1 MKLGASADG
10 RCQVGSISEPGGV
23 LDAMDTMYQR
33 GTKGEPNGTEG
44 LRPELREREGQR
56 ALAARRASVRQPK
69 RLPSTRSQARGPGH
83 HR

>member
-10 RCQVGSISEPGGV
+10 RCQVGNISEPGGV

-44 LRPELREREGQR
+44 LRPR
-56 ALAARRASVRQPK
+56 K
-69 RLPSTRSQARGPGH
+69 LPRSADTP
-83 HR
+83 